1 MGVNN
6 KSNAKMEQI
15 VNQISVVN
23 AHSPYMFKV
32 HYNFDWDFLYPICND
47 LVNTTPTGLSLVS
60 NGHTS
65 HQNKKQP
72 HKLPEFKAYFVWLKE
87 VIREIATQGMGYSNT
102 YHKYTISNSWC
113 NVHYP
118 EGKTHTHNH
127 SNTFMVAAA
136 YLKMPE
142 NGGYFMAHD
151 PLEQVKSFYYH
162 DNPEWM
168 WTEIPVVSGDILI
181 FPGWMKHKTA
191 INKSA
196 EERWVLTTNFDQQFD
211 EDGNFLK

>member
-1 MGVNN
+1 MGINN
-6 KSNAKMEQI
+6 KPNAKMEQI
-15 VNQISVVN
+15 SIVN

-32 HYNFDWDFLYPICND
+32 HYDFDWNFLYPICND
-47 LVNTTPTGLSLVS
+47 LVTNTPVGLSLVS

-65 HQNKKQP
+65 HQNKTQP
-72 HKLPEFKAYFVWLKE
+72 HKLPEFKSYFTWLKQ
-87 VIREIATQGMGYSNT
+87 VVTDIAIQGMGYSNA

-118 EGKTHTHNH
+118 EGKTHAHNH

-168 WTEIPVVSGDILI
+168 WTEIPVISGDILI
-181 FPGWMKHKTA
+181 FPGWMKHKTQE
-191 INKSA
+191 NKSN

-211 EDGNFLK
+211 ESGDFLK